1 MIIESTFKPAW
12 WLKNSHI
19 QTIYPTLVHRTPAVI
34 DYCERLELPD
44 GDFIDLAW
52 AINGLPASAPLVVLL
67 HGLGGS
73 INSVYVAGLL
83 RAFRRAGY
91 RGVLMHFRGA
101 SGEPNRLPR
110 TYHSGDTGDLAYL
123 LQCLYQREPNTKK
136 AVVGVSLGGNVLL
149 KWLGE
154 MGAQSLIKT
163 AVAISVPFE
172 LERVADRVNQGFSR
186 LYQAYLLQGLR
197 TVFLKKWELVNTVV
211 ALTPSDLCSLK
222 TLMAFDDCITA
233 PLHGFKNAKAYY
245 AESSSRQY
253 LSAIKTPTLIVH
265 ALDDPFM
272 TPDVVPEEKE
282 LSSDVILELSQ
293 NGGHVGFV
301 TEHNRNQVTSWLEQR
316 VADFLGPFLSET
328 KRI

>member
-1 MIIESTFKPAW
+1 
-12 WLKNSHI
+12 
-19 QTIYPTLVHRTPAVI
+19 
-34 DYCERLELPD
+34 
-44 GDFIDLAW
+44 
-52 AINGLPASAPLVVLL
+52 
-67 HGLGGS
+67 
-73 INSVYVAGLL
+73 
-83 RAFRRAGY
+83 
-91 RGVLMHFRGA
+91 
-101 SGEPNRLPR
+101 
-110 TYHSGDTGDLAYL
+110 
-123 LQCLYQREPNTKK
+123 
-136 AVVGVSLGGNVLL
+136 
-149 KWLGE
+149 